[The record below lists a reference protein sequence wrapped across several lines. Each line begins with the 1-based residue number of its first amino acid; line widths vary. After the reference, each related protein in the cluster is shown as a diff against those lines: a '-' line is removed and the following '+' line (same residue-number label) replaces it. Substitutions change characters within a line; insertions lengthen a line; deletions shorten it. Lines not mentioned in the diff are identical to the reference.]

1 MYHYGITIREYR
13 EKAKMTQQQLA
24 ERWPKSE
31 RFGGGEGVN
40 LTYVQDIEG
49 GRKRIDRAQTLRK
62 VCELLHIPLWKVGL
76 GEYDPFTA
84 TLTGKSTYQ
93 KTFELIDF
101 TLRQV
106 WILRKASLLQ
116 PAREAITQLGNI
128 FRYFETDNLPPV
140 KLEAQYLHLF
150 ADYQCV
156 NGVLA
161 VDAMHYD
168 QALRFYNR
176 MYDIAKEL
184 DDPPLIAHSLM
195 NLGVEHDRKGDY
207 QQSLQFLEEARDYT
221 FETSKAWS
229 VIIHSYL
236 SRAYASVGDVLH
248 FQRANDTARRL
259 STYLAPDFSQDED
272 EVYYTLGSILAERSA
287 GYLALGE
294 PQKTLDM
301 RQEVTAQLELD
312 RDSRLQ
318 GWLYLDYAKAY
329 RMLGEIEK
337 AITELREF
345 YSRCKVMGSSHA
357 LSNVTKLLDGL
368 DEDGYGEVRVVKD
381 FREEIREEAKQ
392 EASG

>member
-1 MYHYGITIREYR
+1 MYHYGVTIREYR
-13 EKAKMTQQQLA
+13 EKAKMTQAQLA
-24 ERWPKSE
+24 DRWPRSE

-40 LTYVQDIEG
+40 LTYVQDIEH
-49 GRKRIDRAQTLRK
+49 GRKRIDDSQTLRK
-62 VCELLHIPLWKVGL
+62 VCLLLHVPLWRVGL
-76 GEYDPFTA
+76 GEYDPFTD
-84 TLTGKSTYQ
+84 TLTGKSTHQ

-106 WILRKASLLQ
+106 WILRKASLLL
-116 PAREAITQLGNI
+116 PAREAITQLTAI
-128 FRYFETDNLPPV
+128 FRYFQTDDSPP
-140 KLEAQYLHLF
+140 LDSEARYLRLF

-168 QALRFYNR
+168 QALCFYSR
-176 MYDIAKEL
+176 MYEIAKEL

-207 QQSLQFLEEARDYT
+207 AHSVQYLEEARDHS
-221 FETSKAWS
+221 FETPKAWS

-236 SRAYASVGDVLH
+236 SRAYASVGDDFRFH
-248 FQRANDTARRL
+248 RANDTARRL
-259 STYLAPDFSQDED
+259 STYLTPDFSQDKD

-287 GYLALGE
+287 GYLALGN

-301 RQEVTAQLELD
+301 RKEITTQLALD

-318 GWLYLDYAKAY
+318 GWIYLDYAQAY
-329 RMLGEIEK
+329 RMLGEVK
-337 AITELREF
+337 RAITELQEF

-357 LSNVTKLLDGL
+357 LSQVNKVLASL
-368 DEDGYGEVRVVKD
+368 ERDGYSDIQAVKD
-381 FREEIREEAKQ
+381 FREEIREEAKK
-392 EASG
+392 